1 MLVHHMQ
8 STVKTVNA
16 QPLGER
22 LKQLTTFGRL
32 DYDSD
37 NDVLK
42 RDFTFGFAS
51 HIDKCIKVAQRP
63 DELEECPDVVNL
75 DLNGLT

>member
-1 MLVHHMQ
+1 
-8 STVKTVNA
+8 
-16 QPLGER
+16 
-22 LKQLTTFGRL
+22 L